1 MAKFNI
7 VIATHGRFGEEL
19 VKSAEMITGKME
31 NVQVLSLLPTM
42 SFEDFMKQADEILAK
57 TEQPMIVLTD
67 LFGGTP
73 CNVFTALSRK
83 YHHDVVSGVNLS
95 MLIDLYVTTLNM
107 DDGDVNVEGL
117 AENCIVT
124 LKESGVH
131 TNKRLDDEE

>member
-7 VIATHGRFGEEL
+7 VIATHGRFGEEI

-42 SFEDFMKQADEILAK
+42 SFEDFMKQADEILAN
-57 TEQPMIVLTD
+57 TEKPMMVLTD

-73 CNVFTALSRK
+73 CNVFTALSKK
-83 YHHDVVSGVNLS
+83 YNYDVVSGLNLP
-95 MLIDLYVTTLNM
+95 MLIDLYVNTLNM
-107 DDGDVNVEGL
+107 DDSEVDVDQL
-117 AENCIVT
+117 AENCIQM

-131 TNKRLDDEE
+131 TNKRLDSEE

>member
-1 MAKFNI
+1 
-7 VIATHGRFGEEL
+7 
-19 VKSAEMITGKME
+19 ME
-31 NVQVLSLLPTM
+31 VLQLNHAQVLSLLPTM

-107 DDGDVNVEGL
+107 DDGDVNVEEL